1 MSRQDRQ
8 EVGPYEVLAI
18 GYDLVMDYVDYSHW
32 ARHIQRLLEKHHSSA
47 SSILELGCGTGSF
60 ALHMQPLGPYRYVGT
75 DRSETMVRVARRK
88 AERDEAPIQFEVA
101 DFTRYQVEHPV
112 DVVVLLYDGL
122 NYVLEDKQVQA
133 LLQCTYQALRPGGLF
148 VFDQST
154 PANSESHE
162 SDFEDEGRVEG
173 FHYVRRSRYDAEHRL
188 HTTTFEMEVAGR
200 QYHERHV
207 QRAYGMEEIRS
218 LIRET
223 PFIEEAAYDGFTTG
237 AASDSS
243 ERVHWVLR
251 R

>member
-1 MSRQDRQ
+1 MNGKSRQ
-8 EVGPYEVLAI
+8 EVGPYEVLAV

-32 ARHIQRLLEKHHSSA
+32 AGYIQDLLEKHHPSA

-60 ALHMQPLGPYRYVGT
+60 ALHMQPLGSYRYVGT
-75 DRSETMVRVARRK
+75 DRSETMIRVARRK
-88 AERDEAPIQFEVA
+88 ARRDGTSIQFEVA

-122 NYVLEDKQVQA
+122 NYVLEDKQVHA
-133 LLQCTYQALRPGGLF
+133 LLSCTFQALRPGGLF

-154 PANSESHE
+154 PVNSETNE
-162 SDFEDEGRVEG
+162 ADFEDEGRVEG
-173 FHYVRRSRYDAEHRL
+173 FHYVRRSRYDPEHRL
-188 HTTTFEMEVAGR
+188 HTTTFEIEVAGQ

-207 QRAYGMEEIRS
+207 QRAYEMEEIRS
-218 LIRET
+218 LVRET
-223 PFIEEAAYDGFTTG
+223 PFSEEAAYDGFTTSPAG
-237 AASDSS
+237 ASS